1 MLRPKPSIYIY
12 IHFIVSDGRC
22 TIFTYPSGRFA
33 PDNRNATGC
42 AGQLRREF
50 YYTRA
55 RESVSKTTNYHSS
68 YKPSS
73 KDKISFFAIKK
84 KKTRS
89 KIASSSPPFCKQQCV
104 LSGVNEKTDRF
115 LRKSPLERG
124 LMEEERGG
132 RQASL
137 HVVIKRT
144 RRQARAPR
152 NRNPKPARIIIY
164 SSRCASLLDVA

>member
-1 MLRPKPSIYIY
+1 M
-12 IHFIVSDGRC
+12 
-22 TIFTYPSGRFA
+22 
-33 PDNRNATGC
+33 
-42 AGQLRREF
+42 Q
-50 YYTRA
+50 
-55 RESVSKTTNYHSS
+55 
-68 YKPSS
+68 
-73 KDKISFFAIKK
+73 K

-164 SSRCASLLDVA
+164 SSRCASLLDVAWRFSFLPVATYDSWSCSRRLFRSHFRSRLAKLFEGVSLGGYWIKKNHLKF